1 MKRLF
6 FIFALFFFSCA
17 DENPVPKPIGYFR
30 IDLPESDYR
39 EKEPLNC
46 PLEFQISQNSR
57 LEYTSKDKCWF
68 NVSYP
73 AYRAKIHLTYKPV
86 EDNLRDYIEESRTLT
101 YEHQIKAN
109 SIRQNTIVDREREVY
124 GLIYDLGGSVAS
136 PVQFYLTDST
146 NHFLRG
152 SLYFNARPNP
162 DSIKPVLRYV
172 RSDIDQM
179 IESLN
184 WTD

>member
-1 MKRLF
+1 MRRLLL
-6 FIFALFFFSCA
+6 ISVLLSFSCA
-17 DENPVPKPIGYFR
+17 EEIPVPKPIGYFR
-30 IDLPESDYR
+30 IDIPETAYR

-46 PLEFQISQNSR
+46 PLELQISEKSR
-57 LEYTSKDKCWF
+57 LEYTSKDQCWF

-73 AYRAKIHLTYKPV
+73 DYRAKIHFTYKPV
-86 EDNLRDYIEESRTLT
+86 ENNLREYIEESRTLT

-109 SIRQNTIVDREREVY
+109 SIRQNTIVDRDRRVY

-146 NHFLRG
+146 DHFLRG

-162 DSIKPVLRYV
+162 DSIKPVLKYV
-172 RSDIDQM
+172 RSDIERM
-179 IESLN
+179 IESLQWQN
-184 WTD
+184 